1 MDLENLRIA
10 SPCPADWDQ
19 MDGDERVRFCRL
31 CQKNVY
37 DISAMTQRQAKA
49 LLRENGAGICTRI
62 YRRQDGTILTQDCP
76 IGLAAIRRRFA
87 RIAGA
92 AFSALLSVTSSALA
106 QQPRGAEQPS
116 SLVQI
121 GGESQGEGSI
131 AGKVTDQVGSAVPN
145 ARVTL
150 VNQST
155 GQDDKVMSDQ
165 VGQYEFRFLPNGV
178 YTVTLQQPGF
188 MAFTRKDVI
197 IGIRKKVRVDA
208 TLFVGATGST
218 ITIEPAP
225 LIEPAPQL
233 VERSKPTKRLFGW
246 LHKK

>member
-62 YRRQDGTILTQDCP
+62 YRREDGTILTQDCP
-76 IGLAAIRRRFA
+76 IGLAAVRRRFA

-92 AFSALLSVTSSALA
+92 AFSAVLSVTSSALA
-106 QQPRGAEQPS
+106 QQPRGTEQQS

-121 GGESQGEGSI
+121 GGESQGDGSI
-131 AGKVTDQVGSAVPN
+131 TGKVTDQAGSVVPRAV
-145 ARVTL
+145 VTL
-150 VNQST
+150 INESSRKEYYTITDDT
-155 GQDDKVMSDQ
+155 GQ
-165 VGQYEFRFLPNGV
+165 YRFASLPKGG
-178 YTVTLQQPGF
+178 YTVRIESPGF
-188 MAFTRKDVI
+188 TLFRRENLI
-197 IGIRKKVRVDA
+197 ISSPREVRTDA
-208 TLFVGATGST
+208 TLAVGA
-218 ITIEPAP
+218 ITMGGAIVASPP
-225 LIEPAPQL
+225 
-233 VERSKPTKRLFGW
+233 KRLFGW

>member
-10 SPCPADWDQ
+10 SPCPADWDH

-37 DISAMTQRQAKA
+37 DISAMTQRQAKT

-121 GGESQGEGSI
+121 GGESQGEGSVV
-131 AGKVTDQVGSAVPN
+131 GTVTDQAGSVVAKAVVTVIN
-145 ARVTL
+145 DSSRKEYRTITDDEGQYRVT
-150 VNQST
+150 S
-155 GQDDKVMSDQ
+155 
-165 VGQYEFRFLPNGV
+165 LPKGT
-178 YTVTLQQPGF
+178 YTVRIESPGF
-188 MAFTRKDVI
+188 MRVQRTDLIVSSQKE
-197 IGIRKKVRVDA
+197 VRTDA
-208 TLFVGATGST
+208 TLLVGATGGP
-218 ITIEPAP
+218 IFVGPAP
-225 LIEPAPQL
+225 
-233 VERSKPTKRLFGW
+233 KRLFGW